1 MTRKDFITF
10 AKFHGDFIYD
20 LYSSKVVQPQDLQYV
35 DRLLKN
41 HLISIF
47 KTDNSRFDIGRYK
60 TFIYDYLI
68 KEYGFDMKQFEEDM
82 GKEMEFDPVAI
93 CCEYSEYENLEEIKK
108 NYDCIENYE
117 DLENKVSGFLDIK
130 KAAKDSRNFI

>member
-47 KTDNSRFDIGRYK
+47 KTRNRAFDIGRYK
-60 TFIYDYLI
+60 NFIFDYI
-68 KEYGFDMKQFEEDM
+68 KKEYDFEVQ
-82 GKEMEFDPVAI
+82 EFRSI
-93 CCEYSEYENLEEIKK
+93 SL
-108 NYDCIENYE
+108 
-117 DLENKVSGFLDIK
+117 
-130 KAAKDSRNFI
+130 

>member
-1 MTRKDFITF
+1 MRAFFTVKLMLPIILFSYIIPIRKDNKKMTRKEYITF

-47 KTDNSRFDIGRYK
+47 KTDNKAFDIGRYK

-68 KEYGFDMKQFEEDM
+68 KEYGFDMKQFESYDPN
-82 GKEMEFDPVAI
+82 KE
-93 CCEYSEYENLEEIKK
+93 
-108 NYDCIENYE
+108 
-117 DLENKVSGFLDIK
+117 
-130 KAAKDSRNFI
+130 

>member
-1 MTRKDFITF
+1 MTRKDYITF

-20 LYSSKVVQPQDLQYV
+20 ILGSIQIRQKDLTYI

-47 KTDNSRFDIGRYK
+47 KTDNRAFDIGRYK

-68 KEYGFDMKQFEEDM
+68 KEYGFEMKQFESYDPN
-82 GKEMEFDPVAI
+82 KE
-93 CCEYSEYENLEEIKK
+93 
-108 NYDCIENYE
+108 
-117 DLENKVSGFLDIK
+117 
-130 KAAKDSRNFI
+130 

>member
-47 KTDNSRFDIGRYK
+47 KTRNRAFDIGRYK
-60 TFIYDYLI
+60 DFIFDYI
-68 KEYGFDMKQFEEDM
+68 KKEYDFEVN
-82 GKEMEFDPVAI
+82 EFRSI
-93 CCEYSEYENLEEIKK
+93 SL
-108 NYDCIENYE
+108 
-117 DLENKVSGFLDIK
+117 
-130 KAAKDSRNFI
+130 

>member
-47 KTDNSRFDIGRYK
+47 ITDNGRFDIGRYK
-60 TFIYDYLI
+60 NFIFDYI
-68 KEYGFDMKQFEEDM
+68 KKEYDFEVQ
-82 GKEMEFDPVAI
+82 EFRSI
-93 CCEYSEYENLEEIKK
+93 SL
-108 NYDCIENYE
+108 
-117 DLENKVSGFLDIK
+117 
-130 KAAKDSRNFI
+130 

>member
-1 MTRKDFITF
+1 MTRKEYITF

-47 KTDNSRFDIGRYK
+47 KTSNRAFDIGRYK

-68 KEYGFDMKQFEEDM
+68 KEYGFDMKQFES
-82 GKEMEFDPVAI
+82 
-93 CCEYSEYENLEEIKK
+93 Y
-108 NYDCIENYE
+108 
-117 DLENKVSGFLDIK
+117 
-130 KAAKDSRNFI
+130 KD